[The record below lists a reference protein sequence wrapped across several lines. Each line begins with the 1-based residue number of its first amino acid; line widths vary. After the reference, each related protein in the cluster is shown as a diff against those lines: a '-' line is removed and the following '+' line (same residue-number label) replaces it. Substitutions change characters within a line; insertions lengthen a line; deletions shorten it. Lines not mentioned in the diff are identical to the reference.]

1 MLQNLFKLGAGLQ
14 VDGLGADDAG
24 HFLLPHQHGL
34 GDDHAGVDAAHRLV
48 AEKAVVV
55 DAQHHKAHFVHM
67 GGEEDVLFALC
78 AFFIGHEVADGVCP
92 NAVGVRLDVALDE
105 VAHAALVAAD
115 AAQQAKLL

>member
-1 MLQNLFKLGAGLQ
+1 MLQDLFKLGAGLQ

-48 AEKAVVV
+48 AQEAVVV
-55 DAQHHKAHFVHM
+55 DAQHHEAHFVHV
-67 GGEEDVLFALC
+67 GGEEDVLFALR
-78 AFFIGHEVADGVCP
+78 ALFIGHEVADGVCP
-92 NAVGVRLDVALDE
+92 DAVGVRLDVVLDE